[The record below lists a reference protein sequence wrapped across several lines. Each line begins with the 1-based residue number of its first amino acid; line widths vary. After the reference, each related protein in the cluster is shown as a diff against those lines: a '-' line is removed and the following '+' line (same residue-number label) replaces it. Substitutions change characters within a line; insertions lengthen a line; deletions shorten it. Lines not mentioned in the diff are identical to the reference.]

1 VLVAVSAKVE
11 MGDVEGTGLLK
22 IAGLKTKTI
31 EMEGRQKNVVS
42 LLDTDVFFPDLY
54 LNKILCFLT
63 SRLVHF
69 MEIRLK

>member
-42 LLDTDVFFPDLY
+42 LLIPMFFSDLY
-54 LNKILCFLT
+54 LNKIQCFLT